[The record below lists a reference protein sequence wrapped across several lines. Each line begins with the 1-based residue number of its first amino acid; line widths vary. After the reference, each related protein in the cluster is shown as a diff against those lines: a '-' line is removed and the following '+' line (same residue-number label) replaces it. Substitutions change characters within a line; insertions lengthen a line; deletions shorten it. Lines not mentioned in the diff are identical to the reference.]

1 MVNPPHAVCQTDA
14 ESNPDANAD
23 AQADPR
29 AASTRP
35 IWALAVTRPGSGT
48 LTSIEN
54 HGMQIR
60 MKEKAT
66 ASFTPTPMK
75 RGRGRPAQDAS
86 VGPDVLLRNA
96 RKTFGTRG
104 YDATSVREIARES
117 GVDPA
122 LLAHHFGSKEA
133 LWTAVVEQIA
143 EHAAPMIAAT
153 AALRDSDLGPKA
165 RVDRALEI
173 YIDKVFDQPDI
184 GLFFATA
191 ATEEG
196 ARLDR
201 LVERLVRPVHDVFVP
216 LLADAARAGEL
227 KVQDAEMLFFV
238 LMNGISK
245 TVSYAH
251 LLAAFSTLPNHPKK
265 FKRSV
270 LETALALLA

>member
-1 MVNPPHAVCQTDA
+1 MVNPPRAVCQTDA
-14 ESNPDANAD
+14 D
-23 AQADPR
+23 AQANQNADLKP
-29 AASTRP
+29 AATRP
-35 IWALAVTRPGSGT
+35 SWALAATPPRSGT

-66 ASFTPTPMK
+66 ASQTPTPMK

-104 YDATSVREIARES
+104 YEATSVREIARES

-201 LVERLVRPVHDVFVP
+201 LVERLVRPFHDVFVP
-216 LLADAARAGEL
+216 LLAEAAQAGVL

-245 TVSYAH
+245 TVSYGH

-270 LETALALLA
+270 LETAHALLS